1 MADNIEQ
8 RMTEIEKKQAVQ
20 DERFNSFMRSMDDFK
35 QEMRDFKQ
43 EMRDFKQEMRD
54 KDNQRAA
61 EIRELRQKQ
70 DAQHAQHEADM
81 QKINERIDKNT
92 NDIRNEVHNIFLV
105 AAIGIGTLLLT
116 VIAPL
121 VSSYFKA
128 NEKPPAPQ
136 ATVQRHIERMPSDE
150 LPSKD

>member
-8 RMTEIEKKQAVQ
+8 RVNDVEKRQAVL
-20 DERFNSFMRSMDDFK
+20 DAKFDAFI

-43 EMRDFKQEMRD
+43 EMRN
-54 KDNQRAA
+54 KDNQRAE

-92 NDIRNEVHNIFLV
+92 NDIRKEVHNIFLV

-116 VIAPL
+116 AIVPW
-121 VSSYFKA
+121 VSSFFKVE
-128 NEKPPAPQ
+128 NQSSAPQ
-136 ATVQRHIERMPSDE
+136 PAFQMHIERMPSDE
-150 LPSKD
+150 LKD

>member
-1 MADNIEQ
+1 MMADNIEQ

-20 DERFNSFMRSMDDFK
+20 DERFNSFMRSMDDFR

-43 EMRDFKQEMRD
+43 EMRN

-61 EIRELRQKQ
+61 EILELRQKQ
-70 DAQHAQHEADM
+70 DAQHAQHEANM

-92 NDIRNEVHNIFLV
+92 NDIRKEVHNIFLV
-105 AAIGIGTLLLT
+105 AIIGIGTLLLT

-121 VSSYFKA
+121 VSSYFKGNA
-128 NEKPPAPQ
+128 QPPAPQ
-136 ATVQRHIERMPSDE
+136 STVQRQIERMPSDE
-150 LPSKD
+150 LQPKD